1 MNYYWERLSE
11 GGDETAQLC
20 GWLKDRYGASWQII
34 PTIVIELINEPDSEK
49 SERAMRAMLRMKKID
64 IDELKRAYAG

>member
-20 GWLKDRYGASWQII
+20 GWLKDRYGTSWQII
-34 PTIVIELINEPDSEK
+34 PTIVIELMNEPDSEK